1 VKPEPS
7 YALTLD
13 LLVRVLASHGRR
25 SQVQA
30 TVFAEMLPAL
40 KGKASRGTLCQVQ
53 VEIERGRV
61 IACSIR
67 DQHGQV
73 LLDGPEALAGVRQ
86 ADQFVWTV
94 QRPEPPENGVFPV
107 LHGSPGARGTPA
119 GLAKPVPWS
128 GRSPPCLVRPLTSRV
143 LHTLSRR
150 QRVVLCLLDG
160 KRTVADLCTML
171 HLSDEQVAAVLDEL
185 TALHLIQPP
194 PEGHAPER

>member
-13 LLVRVLASHGRR
+13 LLVRVLASHDWR

-30 TVFAEMLPAL
+30 TMSAERLPAL

-94 QRPEPPENGVFPV
+94 QTPEPPENGVFPA
-107 LHGSPGARGTPA
+107 LHGSPGAPGTPA
-119 GLAKPVPWS
+119 GPAKPVPWS
-128 GRSPPCLVRPLTSRV
+128 GRSPPCLVRPLTSSV

-150 QRVVLCLLDG
+150 QRMVLCLLDG
-160 KRTVADLCTML
+160 QRTLADLCVML
-171 HLSDEQVAAVLDEL
+171 HLSEEQLAAVLDEL
-185 TALHLIQPP
+185 AALHLIQP
-194 PEGHAPER
+194 APEDHEPER